1 MSDQVPNS
9 PVNSTDIAIVGGGVI
24 GSAIAYFLA
33 SDPGFSGQVTVIERD
48 PTYARASTPLSAGGI
63 RQQFSTPENIA
74 IGQFGAAFLKRVP
87 DLLEVEG
94 ERPDIHFVEGGYLFL
109 ASEAGRA
116 ILERNHA
123 TQRAQGVEGT
133 VLLEPD
139 ELARRFPWLSLDGL
153 ALGCLGVRDEGWF
166 DPFTLL
172 QAFKRKA
179 RSLGV
184 TYLKDE
190 VTGIERDSGREG
202 GRITAVTLREGGRLA
217 CGTMVN
223 AAGAQAGRLA
233 ALAGIALPV
242 APKKRFVYVFDCR
255 TPIAPLAPLTIDPS
269 GGYFRPEG
277 KGFIGGVS
285 PPEDRDPDSDDLE
298 VEYDLFEE
306 VVWPALA
313 ARVPAFEAIKLTG
326 AWAGHYDYNIVDQN
340 GIVGRHPEI
349 ANLIFANGFS
359 GHGLQQSPAV
369 GRAVAELILQGG
381 YRSIDL
387 TRFGYERFARDE
399 PILELN
405 VV

>member
-1 MSDQVPNS
+1 MSDYPHNS
-9 PVNSTDIAIVGGGVI
+9 SDIVIVGGGVI
-24 GSAIAYFLA
+24 GSAIAYFLT
-33 SDPGFSGQVTVIERD
+33 SDPVFSGRVTVIERD

-74 IGQFGAAFLKRVP
+74 IGRFGADFLKQVP
-87 DLLEVEG
+87 ELLEVEG
-94 ERPDIHFVEGGYLFL
+94 DRPDIHFVEGGYLFL
-109 ASEAGRA
+109 ASETGRP

-123 TQRAQGVEGT
+123 TQRAEGVEGT
-133 VLLEPD
+133 VLLEPA
-139 ELARRFPWLSLDGL
+139 ELARRFPWLSLEGI

-179 RSLGV
+179 RSLGAV
-184 TYLKDE
+184 YLKDE
-190 VTGIERDSGREG
+190 VTGIERDA
-202 GRITAVTLREGGRLA
+202 GRITAVTLRKGGRLA

-223 AAGAQAGRLA
+223 AAGAQAGRVA

-242 APKKRFVYVFDCR
+242 VPKKRFVYVFDCR
-255 TPIAPLAPLTIDPS
+255 TPIEPLAPLTIDPS
-269 GGYFRPEG
+269 GVYFRPEG

-306 VVWPALA
+306 TVWPSLA
-313 ARVPAFEAIKLTG
+313 ERVPAFEAIKLTG

-340 GIVGRHPEI
+340 GIVGRHLEI
-349 ANLIFANGFS
+349 ANLVFANGFS

-387 TRFGYERFARDE
+387 TRFGYERFARNE

>member
-1 MSDQVPNS
+1 MTGHPSSSD
-9 PVNSTDIAIVGGGVI
+9 ILIVGGGVI

-33 SDPGFSGQVTVIERD
+33 ASGQAGKITVVERD

-63 RQQFSTPENIA
+63 RQQFSTPENIE
-74 IGQFGAAFLKRVP
+74 IGKFGADFLKRVP

-109 ASEAGRA
+109 ASEAGQG
-116 ILERNHA
+116 ILRQNHA
-123 TQRAQGVEGT
+123 TQAAHGVDT
-133 VLLEPD
+133 ALLEP
-139 ELARRFPWLSLDGL
+139 EALAARFPWLSTDGI
-153 ALGCLGVRDEGWF
+153 ALGCLGLRNEGWF

-184 TYLKDE
+184 TYLQDE
-190 VTGIERDSGREG
+190 VVGIARDGARIQAAILKIG
-202 GRITAVTLREGGRLA
+202 GAIG
-217 CGTMVN
+217 CGTLVN
-223 AAGAQAGRLA
+223 AAGAQGGRLA
-233 ALAGIALPV
+233 ALAGALLPV

-269 GGYFRPEG
+269 GVYFRPEG

-285 PPEDRDPDSDDLE
+285 PPEDQDPDSDDLD
-298 VEYDLFEE
+298 VEYGLFEE
-306 VVWPALA
+306 IVWPALA

-326 AWAGHYDYNIVDQN
+326 AWAGHYDYNTIDQN

-349 ANLIFANGFS
+349 TNLVFANGFS

-369 GRAVAELILQGG
+369 GRAIAELLLDG
-381 YRSIDL
+381 RFTTIDL
-387 TRFGYERFARDE
+387 TRFGFERFARNE

>member
-1 MSDQVPNS
+1 MTPS
-9 PVNSTDIAIVGGGVI
+9 PFSTDIVIVGGGVI

-33 SDPGFSGQVTVIERD
+33 STGTAGSITVVERD

-74 IGQFGAAFLKRVP
+74 IGQFGAGFLKQVP

-94 ERPDIHFVEGGYLFL
+94 DRPDIHFVEGGYLFL
-109 ASEAGRA
+109 ASPAGA
-116 ILERNHA
+116 PILQRNHA
-123 TQRAQGVEGT
+123 TQAEQGVET
-133 VLLEPD
+133 ALLLPEQ
-139 ELARRFPWLSLDGL
+139 LQARFPWLNIDGI
-153 ALGCLGVRDEGWF
+153 ALGCLGLRNEGWF

-179 RSLGV
+179 RALGV
-184 TYLKDE
+184 AYVKDE
-190 VTGIERDSGREG
+190 IVAIERAAN
-202 GRITAVTLREGGRLA
+202 RIEAVILREGGRLA

-223 AAGAQAGRLA
+223 AAGAQAGRVA

-242 APKKRFVYVFDCR
+242 VPKKRFVYVFDCR
-255 TPIAPLAPLTIDPS
+255 TPITPLAPLTIDPS
-269 GGYFRPEG
+269 GVYFRPEG

-285 PPEDRDPDSDDLE
+285 PPEDQDPDSDDLD
-298 VEYDLFEE
+298 VEYGLFEE

-313 ARVPAFEAIKLTG
+313 ERVPAFEAIKLTG
-326 AWAGHYDYNIVDQN
+326 AWAGHYDYNTVDQN

-349 ANLIFANGFS
+349 INLVFANGFS

-369 GRAVAELILQGG
+369 GRAVAELLCQG
-381 YRSIDL
+381 RFTSIDL
-387 TRFGYERFARDE
+387 TRFGYERFARNE

>member
-1 MSDQVPNS
+1 MRRGAPVSAATAACMS
-9 PVNSTDIAIVGGGVI
+9 
-24 GSAIAYFLA
+24 
-33 SDPGFSGQVTVIERD
+33 
-48 PTYARASTPLSAGGI
+48 
-63 RQQFSTPENIA
+63 
-74 IGQFGAAFLKRVP
+74 
-87 DLLEVEG
+87 
-94 ERPDIHFVEGGYLFL
+94 
-109 ASEAGRA
+109 
-116 ILERNHA
+116 
-123 TQRAQGVEGT
+123 GT
-133 VLLEPD
+133 VCQRSP
-139 ELARRFPWLSLDGL
+139 
-153 ALGCLGVRDEGWF
+153 GC
-166 DPFTLL
+166 
-172 QAFKRKA
+172 
-179 RSLGV
+179 
-184 TYLKDE
+184 
-190 VTGIERDSGREG
+190 
-202 GRITAVTLREGGRLA
+202 
-217 CGTMVN
+217 
-223 AAGAQAGRLA
+223 GAQAGRVA

-242 APKKRFVYVFDCR
+242 APRKRFVYVFDCR
-255 TPIAPLAPLTIDPS
+255 TPIEPLAPLTIDPS
-269 GGYFRPEG
+269 GVYFRPEG

-306 VVWPALA
+306 TVWPALA

-340 GIVGRHPEI
+340 GIVGRHPEV

>member
-1 MSDQVPNS
+1 M
-9 PVNSTDIAIVGGGVI
+9 I

-33 SDPGFSGQVTVIERD
+33 SAGTAGSITVVERD

-74 IGQFGAAFLKRVP
+74 IGQFGAGFLKQVP

-109 ASEAGRA
+109 ASAAGA
-116 ILERNHA
+116 PILQRNHA
-123 TQRAQGVEGT
+123 TQAEQGVET
-133 VLLEPD
+133 ALLSPEQ
-139 ELARRFPWLSLDGL
+139 LHARFPWLNIDGI
-153 ALGCLGVRDEGWF
+153 ALGCLGLRNEGWF

-179 RSLGV
+179 RALGV
-184 TYLKDE
+184 TYVKDE
-190 VTGIERDSGREG
+190 IVALERTDNRIE
-202 GRITAVTLREGGRLA
+202 AVTLRAGGRLA

-223 AAGAQAGRLA
+223 AAGAQAGRVA

-242 APKKRFVYVFDCR
+242 VPKKRFVYVFDCR
-255 TPIAPLAPLTIDPS
+255 TPITPLAPLTIDPS
-269 GGYFRPEG
+269 GVYFRPEG

-285 PPEDRDPDSDDLE
+285 PPEDQDPDSDDLD
-298 VEYDLFEE
+298 VEYGLFEE
-306 VVWPALA
+306 IVWPALA
-313 ARVPAFEAIKLTG
+313 ERVPAFEAIKLTG
-326 AWAGHYDYNIVDQN
+326 AWAGHYDYNTIDQN

-349 ANLIFANGFS
+349 TNLVFANGFS

-369 GRAVAELILQGG
+369 GRAVAELLCQG
-381 YRSIDL
+381 RFTSIDL
-387 TRFGYERFARDE
+387 TRFGYERFARNE

>member
-1 MSDQVPNS
+1 M
-9 PVNSTDIAIVGGGVI
+9 
-24 GSAIAYFLA
+24 
-33 SDPGFSGQVTVIERD
+33 
-48 PTYARASTPLSAGGI
+48 
-63 RQQFSTPENIA
+63 
-74 IGQFGAAFLKRVP
+74 
-87 DLLEVEG
+87 
-94 ERPDIHFVEGGYLFL
+94 
-109 ASEAGRA
+109 
-116 ILERNHA
+116 
-123 TQRAQGVEGT
+123 
-133 VLLEPD
+133 
-139 ELARRFPWLSLDGL
+139 
-153 ALGCLGVRDEGWF
+153 RDEGWF

-190 VTGIERDSGREG
+190 VTGLEREA
-202 GRITAVTLREGGRLA
+202 GRITAVTLREGGRLV

-269 GGYFRPEG
+269 GVYFRPEG

-306 VVWPALA
+306 TVWPALA